1 MLKKMA
7 ELPKVIPLASSVFLF
22 RSNIK
27 VVITMLIEHEQN
39 AYVGIGT
46 GWFCGHFGAA
56 IVSDG
61 GDIIEMIIGAAFMLL
76 GFGIFAWGFVS
87 GCVGKGYSRWLGLLS
102 LLNIIGV
109 AILIALPDK
118 CKHDN
123 FLGVPH

>member
-1 MLKKMA
+1 MLK
-7 ELPKVIPLASSVFLF
+7 
-22 RSNIK
+22 
-27 VVITMLIEHEQN
+27 EHEQN

-46 GWFCGHFGAA
+46 GWFCGHFGAV

-61 GDIIEMIIGAAFMLL
+61 GDIIEVIIGTAFMLL
-76 GFGIFAWGFVS
+76 GFGIFVWGVVS
-87 GCVGKGYSRWLGLLS
+87 GCVGKGYSRWFGLLS

-118 CKHDN
+118 YKHDK